1 MAGLI
6 DAIKTI
12 FQGMNTNSGPSEA
25 YLVLDEEVLGKLVY
39 RLNSRESNRVGVTL
53 IEGSL

>member
-1 MAGLI
+1 
-6 DAIKTI
+6 
-12 FQGMNTNSGPSEA
+12 MNTNSGPSEA